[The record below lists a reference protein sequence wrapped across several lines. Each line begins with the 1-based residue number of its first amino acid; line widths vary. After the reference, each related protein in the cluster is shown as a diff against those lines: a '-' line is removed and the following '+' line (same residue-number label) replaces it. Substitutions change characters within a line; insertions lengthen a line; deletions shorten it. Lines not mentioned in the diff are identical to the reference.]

1 MAEHLLAIFNI
12 GHKENKMNKILLKS
26 LLIVLT
32 SNLIIGCSLKSDDL
46 IELKPKLNVL
56 TARANSAIER
66 RGISANEVKK
76 FLATNDAILMNSFK
90 DYDLKIKY
98 ENQITVV
105 LVCKDDIA
113 IYEDLS
119 CDLKIDQEYI
129 NNNYKCNF
137 YISNPICKQ

>member
-1 MAEHLLAIFNI
+1 MVEHHLVIWHI
-12 GHKENKMNKILLKS
+12 GHEENKMNKILLRS

-46 IELKPKLNVL
+46 IELKPKINVI
-56 TARANSAIER
+56 TTRANSAIER
-66 RGISANEVKK
+66 RHINVDKVKE
-76 FLATNDAILMNSFK
+76 FLVKNDSILMSSFK

-98 ENQITVV
+98 ENQITVI

-119 CDLKIDQEYI
+119 CDLKIDQDYT
-129 NNNYKCNF
+129 NQNYKCDF
-137 YISNPICKQ
+137 YIKNPICK